1 MCLIFHTYIYKSKN
15 SFKNQYYQMPFLK
28 EFIINEK
35 TKIKLWKV
43 MIGELNPNEL
53 NNDEKKILKL
63 KKSNILREQFLATR
77 KVVALENSDY
87 KITYDINGKPLLNS
101 KYNISISHSHEIA
114 AIAISNNS
122 KIGLDIQLKE
132 GKIFN
137 IQSKFLNKSEKL
149 SIGDNPS
156 VDILTMIWTSKESIY
171 KAVGLKGTSISN
183 NIKIDKVKEKDKTG
197 IGYYVNGIEKFKFDL
212 KFFYINN
219 YTICYAYQNP

>member
-1 MCLIFHTYIYKSKN
+1 
-15 SFKNQYYQMPFLK
+15 MPFLK

-35 TKIKLWKV
+35 SKIKLWKL
-43 MIGELNPNEL
+43 MIGELNPKEL
-53 NNDEKKILKL
+53 NNDEKKLLKL

-77 KVVALENSDY
+77 KVLALENSDY
-87 KITYDINGKPLLNS
+87 EITYDINRKPLLNS